1 MDEKERVKKN
11 EEILIES
18 KNFFEMYKKEIGESI
33 RKGKKVIFTSILGV
47 VVISLAYS
55 LTKFVFTSLDQ
66 AQTGEEGL
74 EFSTSP
80 APLPEPG
87 TGNGGS
93 MPWSVN

>member
-1 MDEKERVKKN
+1 MFVAYLVYGGYLFLTSGG
-11 EEILIES
+11 EEAKIT
-18 KNFFEMYKKEIGESI
+18 
-33 RKGKKVIFTSILGV
+33 KGKKVIFTSILGV